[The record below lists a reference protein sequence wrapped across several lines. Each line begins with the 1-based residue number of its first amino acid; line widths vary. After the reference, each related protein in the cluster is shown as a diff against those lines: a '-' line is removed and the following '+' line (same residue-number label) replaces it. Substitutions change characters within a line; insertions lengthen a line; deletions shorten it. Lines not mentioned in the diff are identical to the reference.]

1 MPTPDPSQ
9 PEGHF
14 KAEASDW
21 AVLGHTEGGRR
32 IVRELEEHFDA
43 LSPLFKAHVILK
55 DPAAAELLA
64 KIKAG
69 NLEVINYI
77 KTQAKPPTYAHS
89 IDA

>member
-1 MPTPDPSQ
+1 MPTTDPSQ

-32 IVRELEEHFDA
+32 VVRELEEHFDA
-43 LSPLFKAHVILK
+43 LSPLFKPHVILK

-77 KTQAKPPTYAHS
+77 KTQAKTPSYAHS

>member
-1 MPTPDPSQ
+1 MPPPDPSQ

-21 AVLGHTEGGRR
+21 AVLGHTEVGRR

-43 LSPLFKAHVILK
+43 LSPLFKPHVILK